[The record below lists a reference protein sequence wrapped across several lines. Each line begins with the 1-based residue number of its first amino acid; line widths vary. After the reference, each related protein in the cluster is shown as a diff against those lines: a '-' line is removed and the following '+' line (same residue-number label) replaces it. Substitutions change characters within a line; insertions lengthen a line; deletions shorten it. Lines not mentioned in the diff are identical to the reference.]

1 MMIAARLPEVLWPLA
16 AQAATYLINRT
27 PAWIA
32 TADGLHVWTT
42 PHERMLG
49 TKPNIA
55 NL

>member
-32 TADGLHVWTT
+32 TADGLHVGQRHTNT
-42 PHERMLG
+42 C
-49 TKPNIA
+49 
-55 NL
+55 